1 MVNEW
6 GGDIEDV
13 MILDSS
19 QSTLNF
25 VKNGHENFV
34 FEFVFKSQYE
44 SIQFKIDTR
53 ADVFIIEF
61 KQLLILG
68 KTEKNIVKVKKGWQ
82 VLAHQK
88 YIVLDL

>member
-6 GGDIEDV
+6 GGEIEDV

-19 QSTLNF
+19 QSTLNIE
-25 VKNGHENFV
+25 KNGHENFV

-68 KTEKNIVKVKKGWQ
+68 KTEKNIVKVKKG
-82 VLAHQK
+82 
-88 YIVLDL
+88 